1 MPFFGARK
9 TARFRAFVCLLL
21 KVCTINVHNAPFV
34 IHIGANYHKGTRMQ
48 FLVRFFP
55 EITIKSRPVRK
66 RFIKVLRRNL
76 RTLLSR
82 LDEKVQLVGDWD
94 VLEITTELAGDHVAS
109 QFMDI
114 LTNTPGVSVVMK
126 VQKEPL
132 TDFDDMVQALLPW
145 YEKQLPGRTFAVRCK
160 RQGRHGFKSVDVER
174 HIGAALIRLCHP
186 AGVNLDNP
194 DVTVRLEIRH
204 NDVYVVQDFRRGL
217 GGYPLG
223 TQDAVLSL
231 ISGGFDSA
239 VSSYRCIKRGL
250 LTHYLFFNLG
260 GKAHEL
266 AVKELA
272 VYLWMRFGASQRVK
286 FISVPFEGVVE
297 EILTRVD
304 NSQMGVVL
312 KRMMMRAADRVA
324 EDLQIQA
331 LVTGESVAQVSSQ
344 TLPNLA
350 LIDRVTDRLVLRPLI
365 TSDKQEIIDI
375 AREIGTEEF
384 SKNVPEY
391 CGVISVKP
399 TTRARLERIEAEE
412 SRMDMTVLDD
422 ALAGMEVQIIDRVVE
437 GLGHFAVEPDEY
449 TNVPERAVV
458 IDIRH
463 PDEQDRS
470 PLRLS
475 EADSA
480 SDIIHMPFYQLRS
493 QFTSLD
499 PERQYL
505 LYCDKGIMSRLHASH
520 LKDAGHNN
528 VAVYRP

>member
-1 MPFFGARK
+1 
-9 TARFRAFVCLLL
+9 
-21 KVCTINVHNAPFV
+21 
-34 IHIGANYHKGTRMQ
+34 MQ

-55 EITIKSRPVRK
+55 EITIKTRPVRK
-66 RFIKVLRRNL
+66 RFIKILRRNL

-82 LDEKVQLVGDWD
+82 LDEDVQVVGDWD
-94 VLEITTELAGDHVAS
+94 ILEITTQRSGERAAS
-109 QFMDI
+109 EFMEV
-114 LTNTPGVSVVMK
+114 LTCTPGLSVVMK
-126 VQKEPL
+126 VQKLPL
-132 TDFDDMVQALLPW
+132 MDFDQMVEALLPIHQ
-145 YEKQLPGRTFAVRCK
+145 KQLPGRTFAVRCK
-160 RQGRHGFKSVDVER
+160 RQGSHNFNSVDVER
-174 HIGAALIRLCHP
+174 HIGASLIARCQP
-186 AGVNLDNP
+186 AGVDLSNP
-194 DVTVRLEIRH
+194 QVTVRLEIRH
-204 NDVYVVQDFRRGL
+204 NDLYVVEDFRRGL

-223 TQDAVLSL
+223 TQEAVLSL

-272 VYLWMRFGASQRVK
+272 VYLWLRYGASQRVK
-286 FISVPFEGVVE
+286 FITVPFEHVVQ

-304 NSQMGVVL
+304 NAQMGVVL

-324 EDLQIQA
+324 DSLQVEA

-350 LIDRVTDRLVLRPLI
+350 LIDRVTDKLVLRPLI

-375 AREIGTEEF
+375 ARAIGTEEF

-399 TTRARLERIEAEE
+399 TTRARLARIEAEE
-412 SRMDMTVLDD
+412 ARMDMAVLE
-422 ALAGMEVQIIDRVVE
+422 AAVTNMAVQRIDRVVE

-449 TNVPERAVV
+449 TQVPAQAIVL
-458 IDIRH
+458 DIRH

-470 PLRLS
+470 PLRLRGGDAT
-475 EADSA
+475 ADVV
-480 SDIIHMPFYQLRS
+480 HMPFYQLRS
-493 QFTSLD
+493 QFTALD

-520 LKDAGHNN
+520 LKDAGHRN

>member
-1 MPFFGARK
+1 
-9 TARFRAFVCLLL
+9 
-21 KVCTINVHNAPFV
+21 
-34 IHIGANYHKGTRMQ
+34 MQ

-55 EITIKSRPVRK
+55 EITIKTRPVRK
-66 RFIKVLRRNL
+66 RFIKILRRNL

-82 LDEKVQLVGDWD
+82 LDKDVQVMGDWD
-94 VLEITTELAGDHVAS
+94 ILEITTQRSGERAAAE
-109 QFMDI
+109 FMEV
-114 LTNTPGVSVVMK
+114 LTCTPGLSVVMK
-126 VQKEPL
+126 VQKLPL
-132 TDFDDMVQALLPW
+132 TDFDQMVESLLPIHQ
-145 YEKQLPGRTFAVRCK
+145 KQLPGRTFAVRCK
-160 RQGRHGFKSVDVER
+160 RQGSHSFNSVDVER
-174 HIGAALIRLCHP
+174 HIGAALIERCKP
-186 AGVNLDNP
+186 AGVDLSNP
-194 DVTVRLEIRH
+194 QITVRLEIRH
-204 NDVYVVQDFRRGL
+204 NDLYVVEEFRRGL

-223 TQDAVLSL
+223 TQEAVLSL

-272 VYLWMRFGASQRVK
+272 VYLWLRYGASQRVK
-286 FISVPFEGVVE
+286 FIRVPFEGVVE

-312 KRMMMRAADRVA
+312 KRMMMRAAGRVA
-324 EDLQIQA
+324 DSLQVDA

-350 LIDRVTDRLVLRPLI
+350 LIDRVTDKLVLRPLI

-375 AREIGTEEF
+375 ARAIGTEEF

-412 SRMDMTVLDD
+412 ARMDMSILDM
-422 ALAGMEVQIIDRVVE
+422 AVSNREVQRIDRVVE

-449 TNVPERAVV
+449 ASVPAQATVL
-458 IDIRH
+458 DIRH

-470 PLRLS
+470 PLRLRG
-475 EADSA
+475 ADASA
-480 SDIIHMPFYQLRS
+480 DVVHMPFYQLRS
-493 QFTSLD
+493 QFTALD

-520 LKDAGHNN
+520 LKDAGHRN